1 MIESGILA
9 ERCMI
14 DSAVV
19 HHIGHK
25 PTEEGIIFSGTPL
38 NLNGNTKSS
47 LLTYFLSS
55 FKFDEY
61 FNLFHDSDLKL
72 NEVFSYVSRIFE
84 NPDTLYE
91 QSVNLAKH
99 LYEQSNH
106 PKIKVGELF
115 VVYFRDCT
123 IGNET
128 VDAVGLFKAETKD
141 TFLKVLPGSNGFVI
155 ESELGFNINKLDK
168 GCLIFNSEAEKGYL
182 VSIVDSVNRS
192 TDAQYW
198 VDQFLHMLPR
208 NDDYF
213 QTKNVLNLC
222 KSYVI
227 SKMPEDY
234 EVSKADQVE
243 MLNKSVKF
251 FKESEEFD
259 LDEFAN
265 EVLSDPGMIQSFK
278 SYKSKFEEEKDVR
291 IDDNFSISEAALK
304 KQSRVFKSIIK
315 LDKNFHIYIH
325 GDKQNIVRGFDQESG
340 LHFYQLFFKEES

>member
-1 MIESGILA
+1 MFENC
-9 ERCMI
+9 EI

-19 HHIGHK
+19 HHIGYK
-25 PTEEGIIFSGTPL
+25 PTDDGIIFSKSSL
-38 NLNGNTKSS
+38 HLNGNTHNN

-55 FKFDEY
+55 FRFEEY
-61 FNLFHDSDLKL
+61 FNLYHDSDLKL
-72 NEVFSYVSRIFE
+72 NEVYSFVTQIF
-84 NPDTLYE
+84 NDPDSLYD
-91 QSVNLAKH
+91 QSVHIAKH

-115 VVYFRDCT
+115 VVYFRGCQ
-123 IGNET
+123 IGRET

-141 TFLKVLPGSNGFVI
+141 TFLKVLPGSDGFVI

-182 VSIVDSVNRS
+182 VSIVDSVSRS

-198 VDQFLHMLPR
+198 VDQFLHLKPR
-208 NDDYF
+208 NDEYY

-222 KSYVI
+222 KSFVI
-227 SKMPEDY
+227 NKMPEEY

-259 LDEFAN
+259 MDDFAS
-265 EVLSDPGMIQSFK
+265 EVLSDPGMINSFK
-278 SYKSKFEEEKDVR
+278 SYKSTFEEEKDLQ
-291 IDDNFSISEAALK
+291 ITDNFSISEAALK

-325 GDKQNIVRGFDQESG
+325 GDKQNIVKGFDQESG
-340 LHFYQLFFKEES
+340 LHFYQLFFKEEVNV

>member
-1 MIESGILA
+1 MIESNTLV
-9 ERCMI
+9 ERCII
-14 DSAVV
+14 DAAVV
-19 HHIGHK
+19 HHIGNK
-25 PTEEGIIFSGTPL
+25 PTDEGIIFSKSTL
-38 NLNGNTKSS
+38 NLDANTRNS
-47 LLTYFLSS
+47 LLTWFFSS
-55 FKFDEY
+55 FRFDEY
-61 FNLFHDSDLKL
+61 YNLYHDSDLKL
-72 NEVFSYVSRIFE
+72 NEVFSYVSQIFE
-84 NPDTLYE
+84 DPDTLFD
-91 QSVNLAKH
+91 QSVNLSKH

-115 VVYFRDCT
+115 VVYFQDCPV
-123 IGNET
+123 GNET
-128 VDAVGLFKAETKD
+128 VDAVGLFKTETKD
-141 TFLKVLPGSNGFVI
+141 TFLRVLPVTTGFTI

-198 VDQFLHMLPR
+198 VDQFLHLQPR
-208 NDDYF
+208 NDEYY

-222 KSYVI
+222 KSFVVNR
-227 SKMPEDY
+227 MPEEF

-259 LDEFAN
+259 MDDFAN
-265 EVLSDPGMIQSFK
+265 EVLSDPGMIGSFK
-278 SYKSKFEEEKDVR
+278 SYKSEFEQDKD
-291 IDDNFSISEAALK
+291 IQITDKFSISEAALK

-325 GDKQNIVRGFDQESG
+325 GDKQNIVKGFDPESG
-340 LHFYQLFFKEES
+340 MHFYQLFFREES